1 MPSYPLDLF
10 AEYAQRIKQ
19 DQANAWVR
27 IQAYFKNIGDNQ
39 TLQNVAG
46 LDPGNTLEFYD
57 DDYGIVLTDF
67 AYQQQD
73 PVFTPE
79 MVSER
84 IYEND
89 GDTEITED
97 FSFNKA
103 TEESF
108 TFGFTEGL
116 KIGLKATVKAALP
129 LVGESEVEVSG
140 ELTFEANQSWSKSET
155 KTWEIKTTVPV
166 PPHSTTKVTGY
177 IQNANI
183 DADFTATVRATKGKV
198 LTWFLLND
206 GTYTE
211 TPIPL
216 VVLLTDDERT
226 LPVGGR
232 FDGVEGVNAY
242 TKVEKIPN
250 ASTMRKAS

>member
-1 MPSYPLDLF
+1 MKRVLSLICAAAFSVAIVGCHASVDTDHPNDDTSYKKTTT
-10 AEYAQRIKQ
+10 Y
-19 DQANAWVR
+19 
-27 IQAYFKNIGDNQ
+27 DNG
-39 TLQNVAG
+39 TK
-46 LDPGNTLEFYD
+46 T
-57 DDYGIVLTDF
+57 TK
-67 AYQQQD
+67 
-73 PVFTPE
+73 
-79 MVSER
+79 
-84 IYEND
+84 
-89 GDTEITED
+89 TET
-97 FSFNKA
+97 
-103 TEESF
+103 
-108 TFGFTEGL
+108 
-116 KIGLKATVKAALP
+116 
-129 LVGESEVEVSG
+129 
-140 ELTFEANQSWSKSET
+140 KSET